1 MSTTT
6 TKKTTS
12 RAPRKTSAPVSI
24 DLPIN
29 AFIFEILDL
38 VCAQK
43 SDAKK
48 IEVLQKY
55 VHDSLKTI
63 FIWNFDESVVSLLP
77 PGEVPYS
84 DINKQTVNGGTLSDK
99 VNKEKQNFATSIETE
114 DLDGTTRSSI
124 RREYANFF
132 NFVRGG
138 NNSMSQIRRETMFIN
153 MIEVF
158 HPREAEVVCL
168 VKDKKLTD
176 KYNIP
181 FEIVKQAYPDITW
194 GGRSWQ

>member
-6 TKKTTS
+6 TKKTTTS
-12 RAPRKTSAPVSI
+12 RAPKKTSASPSL
-24 DLPIN
+24 DLPTN

-38 VCAQK
+38 ACAQK
-43 SDAKK
+43 SNAKK

-55 VHDSLKTI
+55 AHDSLKTI
-63 FIWNFDESVVSLLP
+63 FIWNFDDSVTSLLP

-99 VNKEKQNFATSIETE
+99 VNKEKQNFASSIETE

-132 NFVRGG
+132 NFVKGG
-138 NNSMSQIRRETMFIN
+138 NNTLSQIRRETMFIN
-153 MIEVF
+153 IIEVL
-158 HPREAEVVCL
+158 HPREAEIVCL

-194 GGRSWQ
+194 GGRS

>member
-1 MSTTT
+1 MTTT
-6 TKKTTS
+6 TKRKTTTT
-12 RAPRKTSAPVSI
+12 RATKKPSASVPV
-24 DLPIN
+24 DLPVN

-43 SDAKK
+43 SNAKK

-55 VHDSLKTI
+55 AHDSLKTL
-63 FIWNFDESVVSLLP
+63 FIWNFDDSVISLLP

-99 VNKEKQNFATSIETE
+99 VNKEKQNFATSVETE

-132 NFVRGG
+132 NFVRNG
-138 NNSMSQIRRETMFIN
+138 NNSLSQIRRETMFIN
-153 MIEVF
+153 IIEVL
-158 HPREAEVVCL
+158 HPKEAEIVCL

-176 KYNIP
+176 KYNIS
-181 FEIVKQAYPDITW
+181 FEIVKQAYPDINW
-194 GGRSWQ
+194 GGRS